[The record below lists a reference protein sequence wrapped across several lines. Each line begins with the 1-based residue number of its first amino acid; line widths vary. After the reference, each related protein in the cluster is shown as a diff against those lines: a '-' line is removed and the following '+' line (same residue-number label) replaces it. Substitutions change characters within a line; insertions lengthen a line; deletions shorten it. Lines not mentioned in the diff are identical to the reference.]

1 MKTQVQIFRSLLV
14 AVLSLVSFA
23 LFAQNDYDVQYY
35 RPYDQRG
42 VNMFETPKNAWTD
55 NNGFKVRVGG
65 SFTQQFQ
72 FLNQETGVDTA
83 VFKLKEITNGFNLAT
98 ANLNIDAQLY
108 DGISLS
114 LVTYLSS
121 RHHQEAWVKGGY
133 LQFDKLAFLKSSFAD
148 KLMQDLTIKVGH
160 FEINY
165 GDSHFRRTDNGNA
178 MWNPF
183 VGEYILDAFTT
194 EIGGEAIYQADFGLL
209 GVFAVTG
216 GEIKGDVIKP
226 TVVAT
231 DDKSKRSPSVI
242 AKLGYDK
249 QINDDFRAR
258 VTGSMYYT
266 ASSQSNTLYGGD
278 RTGSRYYNVLIPA
291 TVTDYTSVAFT
302 GRYNPGFRDKVTA
315 FMGNVFLKYSGAEI
329 FGTYEMASGRASN
342 ETETRKVS
350 QFAIDGLYR
359 FGNREQFHLGARYN
373 MVKAETNAA
382 GDEVSLNRFQVA
394 GGAYITKNILAKVE
408 YVRQNFED
416 FPATSQ
422 YYNANFNGVMIEGVV
437 GF

>member
-1 MKTQVQIFRSLLV
+1 MFRSLLV
-14 AVLSLVSFA
+14 AVLALVSFA

-42 VNMFETPKNAWTD
+42 VNMFETPKTTWND
-55 NNGFKVRVGG
+55 NNGFKVRIGG

-72 FLNQETGVDTA
+72 FLSQESGIPDT
-83 VFKLKEITNGFNLAT
+83 LKEIKPGFNLAT

-121 RHHQEAWVKGGY
+121 RHHSEAWVKGGY

-148 KLMQDLTIKVGH
+148 KLMENLTIKVGH

-165 GDSHFRRTDNGNA
+165 GDAHFRRTDNGNA

-194 EIGGEAIYQADFGLL
+194 EIGGEVIYQPKFGLV
-209 GVFAVTG
+209 GVLAVTG

-249 QINDDFRAR
+249 QINDKFRAR

-278 RTGSRYYNVLIPA
+278 RTGSRYYNVLLLE
-291 TVTDYTSVAFT
+291 TVTDLNGAAFT
-302 GRYNPGFRDKVTA
+302 GRFNPGFRDKVTA

-329 FGTYEMASGRASN
+329 FATYEMANGRAS
-342 ETETRKVS
+342 TETDTRNVS

-359 FGNREQFHLGARYN
+359 FGNREQFHIGARYN
-373 MVKAETNAA
+373 MVNAEYLNGAA
-382 GDEVSLNRFQVA
+382 GVVDVSLDRLQIA
-394 GGAYITKNILAKVE
+394 AGAYITKNILAKVE
-408 YVRQNFED
+408 YVNQNYND
-416 FPATSQ
+416 FPNNPGTSQ
-422 YYNANFNGVMIEGVV
+422 IQLYNAKFNGVMIEGVV

>member
-209 GVFAVTG
+209 GVLAVTG

-258 VTGSMYYT
+258 VTGSM
-266 ASSQSNTLYGGD
+266 
-278 RTGSRYYNVLIPA
+278 
-291 TVTDYTSVAFT
+291 
-302 GRYNPGFRDKVTA
+302 
-315 FMGNVFLKYSGAEI
+315 
-329 FGTYEMASGRASN
+329 
-342 ETETRKVS
+342 
-350 QFAIDGLYR
+350 
-359 FGNREQFHLGARYN
+359 
-373 MVKAETNAA
+373 
-382 GDEVSLNRFQVA
+382 
-394 GGAYITKNILAKVE
+394 
-408 YVRQNFED
+408 
-416 FPATSQ
+416 
-422 YYNANFNGVMIEGVV
+422 
-437 GF
+437 